1 MADIP
6 EVIKTLTDA
15 EKENSICYV
24 APSKSITKQLT
35 NVSFLSNDE
44 DEEFG
49 IELNLEEVPY
59 VISPGAT
66 PKNNVISTGA
76 TPKKVMG
83 ESQNFNFSSPSK
95 QVVELAVC
103 ESTNLPEKTSI
114 ISPNNDKKEKCE
126 NQNLITTMPAK
137 NEDEDIAEN
146 EANLTEQEP
155 IVSPKKAANVNK
167 SFDFPSPPK
176 AENEPMIA
184 DEPAAMKE
192 TGAVDQPAFVEEQI
206 SEAVDVLA
214 DESVVAD
221 KENNNAEKVTF
232 EADLPEKIAEG
243 HPENEPAIIA
253 ETLDVSISPAGEAVN
268 GHIMVDEQ
276 IVPEK
281 KVVDYDTNPSAL
293 YKAMQVKNWKVVMDR
308 IDEYPDDVS
317 TWIRR
322 KEKDGSTRWCLLPIH
337 AALIFKAPVHVVAK
351 LLSIYPESGLCNDD
365 QGMCPLHLAFRHG
378 SNDAVLYEILS
389 SCPDAIDAK
398 DDKGRTPLALHSTYV
413 ARANAQETP
422 SANGDHVQKMRAS
435 AFEKYVTVAS
445 DRARKSVKSKLE
457 AHYLNKLKAIHDDHT
472 SQLENL
478 RKLASDEFTASRERI
493 KELEKKKKSIESLL
507 NEKKKE
513 VEDLLKG
520 NETKTLSIA
529 KLENLLS
536 EISTAKEKESTE
548 LSNKISNLEA
558 EIQDLRQ
565 NHEQEV
571 IVFKEKAV
579 LSEENSAVLISKLTA
594 AEEEI
599 KQMKK
604 SNSELQTKSLELAAA
619 VEDRV
624 TANERLS
631 KKYEM
636 ICESEKVLT
645 TKLFETESSLTSTS
659 KALKE
664 SEALLA
670 KMNYTIRD
678 LRVDISNKANNVRT
692 LSEEVEKLVLEVE
705 EKKQKSEEL
714 EEINRDLVNSSEELK
729 MKYHIQCC
737 ENQDLASQVSEL
749 TAELQQTSEKL
760 NLSEGAC
767 MDKEKLIDKCEALL
781 KEKVD
786 EVIALKAALDEKSFD
801 YNQMK
806 SGLEEKL
813 EKTSRDLGCQAILAS
828 DCELKLHDLQQS
840 YNTLQHDFEEKC
852 KLAEE
857 LGAELDEIRTQSI
870 EELELKEAELNRLM
884 KSLSDY
890 HEKFQEIA
898 RTTESIV
905 GELNSKSDQEVELRH
920 QLEQSKQEFE
930 EMIALKDNEFCNMKE
945 KYEALEIESN
955 ELKNQVELLEE
966 DQLNSKELILNLSE
980 NLTMCNNEITYL
992 EAGLKDKT
1000 EEMEMAAALGKE
1012 KEKLLENTIV
1022 ELEIESLRSLQKTQG
1037 LELEIE
1043 SLEKMVKEVK
1053 GEGEAKQ
1060 LQMKQ
1065 QLEDADMNLASV
1077 KNEFVQ
1083 VLNSSKM
1090 EIEQLKS
1097 KLAEKTTEIS
1107 RHREKNQL
1115 LDEVTLQMR
1124 KRVMDLEQEKAKVD
1138 SEIKEKIASD
1148 RAEIERME
1156 KQLAELEICKSKEVE
1171 EVKIKAANAQA
1182 QMDREM
1188 KHLRTVNEK
1197 KSEMNATLQRQLREM
1212 SSHMQQLT
1220 ENLLRLSAQHEKF
1233 VEVASSHGISLE
1245 SLKE

>member
-6 EVIKTLTDA
+6 EVVKTLTDA

-35 NVSFLSNDE
+35 NVSFLSHDE

-66 PKNNVISTGA
+66 PKNYVISTGA

-83 ESQNFNFSSPSK
+83 ESQNFNFSSPAK
-95 QVVELAVC
+95 QVTELATC
-103 ESTNLPEKTSI
+103 ESTNLPEKTLI

-126 NQNLITTMPAK
+126 NQNLSITTPTK
-137 NEDEDIAEN
+137 KEDEGTTEN
-146 EANLTEQEP
+146 EANLTEHEP

-167 SFDFPSPPK
+167 SFDFSSPPK

-184 DEPAAMKE
+184 DEPAVMKE
-192 TGAVDQPAFVEEQI
+192 PDVVDQPAFVEEQI
-206 SEAVDVLA
+206 LEAVDVLV
-214 DESVVAD
+214 DESVAAD
-221 KENNNAEKVTF
+221 KENNDAEKAIL
-232 EADLPEKIAEG
+232 EADLPEKIAEV
-243 HPENEPAIIA
+243 HPVNEPAIIA
-253 ETLDVSISPAGEAVN
+253 ETLDVSISPPGET
-268 GHIMVDEQ
+268 VDIVADKQ

-308 IDEYPDDVS
+308 IDEYPDEVS

-337 AALIFKAPVHVVAK
+337 AALIFKAPVHVVAR

-398 DDKGRTPLALHSTYV
+398 DDKGRTPLSLHSTYV

-445 DRARKSVKSKLE
+445 DRARKSAKSKLE
-457 AHYLNKLKAIHDDHT
+457 AHYLSKLKAIHDDHT
-472 SQLENL
+472 GQLENL
-478 RKLASDEFTASRERI
+478 RKLASDEFTASRERV

-507 NEKKKE
+507 NEKKRE
-513 VEDLLKG
+513 VGDLSKG
-520 NETKTLSIA
+520 NENKTLAIA
-529 KLENLLS
+529 KLEKLLG
-536 EISTAKEKESTE
+536 EISTAKDKESTE
-548 LSNKISNLEA
+548 LSKKISDLES
-558 EIQDLRQ
+558 EIRDLRKK
-565 NHEQEV
+565 HEQEV

-579 LSEENSAVLISKLTA
+579 LSEENSAALISKLTA

-604 SNSELQTKSLELAAA
+604 SNSELQAKTLQLAAA

-624 TANERLS
+624 TANDELS

-636 ICESEKVLT
+636 ICESEKIFM
-645 TKLFETESSLTSTS
+645 TKLSETECSLTATS

-692 LSEEVEKLVLEVE
+692 LSEEVEKMVLEVE
-705 EKKQKSEEL
+705 EKKQKTEEL

-760 NLSEGAC
+760 NLSEGTC

-786 EVIALKAALDEKSFD
+786 EVIALKAALDEKEFD
-801 YNQMK
+801 YDQMK

-813 EKTSRDLGCQAILAS
+813 EKTSRELGSQTILTS
-828 DCELKLHDLQQS
+828 DCELKLHHLQQS
-840 YNTLQHDFEEKC
+840 YNTLQQEFDDKC
-852 KLAEE
+852 KVAEE
-857 LGAELDEIRTQSI
+857 LGAELEENRMQSV

-898 RTTESIV
+898 RTTETIV

-920 QLEQSKQEFE
+920 QLEQSKLEFE

-945 KYEALEIESN
+945 KYDALQIEST

-992 EAGLKDKT
+992 EAGLKDKI
-1000 EEMEMAAALGKE
+1000 EEMEMAAALSKE

-1037 LELEIE
+1037 LELGIE

-1053 GEGEAKQ
+1053 EEGEAKQ

-1065 QLEDADMNLASV
+1065 QLEDADMNLASA
-1077 KNEFVQ
+1077 KNEFEQ
-1083 VLNSSKM
+1083 VFHSSKM

-1115 LDEVTLQMR
+1115 LEEVTSQMR

-1138 SEIKEKIASD
+1138 SDIKEKMASS
-1148 RAEIERME
+1148 RAEKERIE
-1156 KQLAELEICKSKEVE
+1156 KQLAELEICKYKEVE
-1171 EVKIKAANAQA
+1171 EVKVKASYTQA

-1245 SLKE
+1245 SLKEL